1 MPLEQIIID
10 TGHHPLRCIIW
21 LHGLGADGN
30 DFADFP
36 NLLKLP
42 SDSSFRY
49 IFPHAPV
56 RQITLNG
63 GMQMRGWYDLLSLD
77 LHSKEDTQGLE
88 ESSMMLAELI
98 DKQIEQDIPSENIL
112 LGGFSQGGALAL
124 YYGLSCSRPL
134 AGLIALSTY
143 LPLRDK
149 LGSHRSIVNNN
160 MPVFMGHG
168 SYDSVISSGLGE
180 SSRDVLQEHGYD
192 VTWKQYP
199 MDHSVCELELQ
210 DIRNFLLKCYL

>member
-42 SDSSFRY
+42 SDSSIRY

-149 LGSHRSIVNNN
+149 LGSRRSIVNNN
-160 MPVFMGHG
+160 MSVFMGHG